1 MDLQK
6 INTAFERCSDYS
18 ARTLQF
24 GSGFVSV
31 LYLDGLCD
39 KKFIH
44 DYILSPLTGSER
56 DDMPDLAA
64 LLTGGKLIP
73 VPCEAD
79 AIRALLDGNAVVSD
93 GSVTFAVP
101 VQNEISRGINEP
113 ETETVIRGPREG
125 FTENASVNAA
135 LLRRRIR
142 SSCLK
147 QESITVGDETNTR
160 LLLMYMDNLAAP
172 PVLECVRNRLAG
184 IDTGGVLGSGTVE
197 IYLQDGR
204 APLFPSVGNSERP
217 DKVAA
222 KLLEGRVAVIADGS
236 PVVLTVPYLFTE
248 ALQSSEDYSKSPY
261 YATFLRLLRFFS
273 LLIALFLPAVFIAL
287 MYFHQTAIPLSLLQ
301 KISESRAA
309 IPLPVFW
316 ETVFTLLSFEIIREV
331 GIRMPRSVGGAVSL
345 AAALIL
351 GDSAIAAGI
360 ASAPVIIVTAFSAIC
375 SFAVPPLSNAQTI
388 MRFLLLIA
396 ARLAGLFGIGI
407 LTILMLIFLCA
418 KDSCSVPY
426 FSPFAPVSG
435 TGLID
440 FLIMAPVYAMKKVP
454 ATITRKNI
462 TRAHGK
468 SRTNRSDI
476 AP

>member
-1 MDLQK
+1 MNLQK
-6 INTAFERCSDYS
+6 ISAAFVHCSDFS
-18 ARTLQF
+18 VRTLTF
-24 GSGFVSV
+24 GKDTVSI
-31 LYLDGLCD
+31 LYIDGICD

-44 DYILSPLTGSER
+44 DYILNPLTGSDREA
-56 DDMPDLAA
+56 DPDFGS
-64 LLTGGKLIP
+64 LLTGGKLTP
-73 VPCEAD
+73 VPDEAEV
-79 AIRALLDGNAVVSD
+79 IRALLNGNAIVSD
-93 GSVTFAVP
+93 KTVTIAVP

-142 SSCLK
+142 SSSLK
-147 QESITVGDETNTR
+147 LESITVGDETNTQ
-160 LLLMYMDNLAAP
+160 LLLMYMENLAAP
-172 PVLECVRNRLAG
+172 QVLECVRKRLAD
-184 IDTGGVLGSGTVE
+184 IKTGGVFGSGTVE
-197 IYLQDGR
+197 IYLQDGK

-222 KLLEGRVAVIADGS
+222 KLLEGRVAVIVDGS
-236 PVVLTVPYLFTE
+236 PVVLTDPCLFAE
-248 ALQSSEDYSKSPY
+248 ALQSSEDYAKSPY

-273 LLIALFLPAVFIAL
+273 LLAALFLPAVFIAL

-316 ETVFTLLSFEIIREV
+316 ETLFTLLSFEIIREV

-375 SFAVPPLSNAQTI
+375 SFAAPPLSNAQTI
-388 MRFLLLIA
+388 VRFLLLAA

-407 LTILMLIFLCA
+407 LTLLMLIYLCA

-435 TGLID
+435 TGLLD
-440 FLIMAPVYAMKKVP
+440 FLIMVPVWAMKKVP
-454 ATITRKNI
+454 AAITRKNI
-462 TRAHGK
+462 TRARGK
-468 SRTNRSDI
+468 GQAGEDGKR
-476 AP
+476 A